1 MTASPCRVLV
11 VDDNRDAAD
20 SQAVLLRLDGHDV
33 RVAYDAEEA
42 LGIAGELD
50 PEVALI
56 DLALPRKDGYELCAE
71 LRKLCPQCKMVA
83 VSGYGDQEHVERSRR
98 AGFRHHLLKPVEPRH
113 VAGIVEEECSEV
125 PSCE

>member
-1 MTASPCRVLV
+1 MTDSPCRVLV

-20 SQAVLLRLDGHDV
+20 SQALLLRIEGHDV
-33 RVAYDAEEA
+33 RVAYHADEA
-42 LGIAGELD
+42 VDVARELE

-71 LRKLCPQCKMVA
+71 LKKICPQCKMVA
-83 VSGYGDQEHVERSRR
+83 VSGYGDKEHIERSRR
-98 AGFRHHLLKPVEPRH
+98 AGFRHHLLKPVEPRRLT
-113 VAGIVEEECSEV
+113 GIIENECSEV